1 MSVKYL
7 FLLVVYLYVS
17 SSIKYYHHHHGHH
30 HHHHHHHSNCL
41 NYKHYNHRHH
51 THQSC
56 SRLYHIS
63 VSSRMTSF
71 SYSRSDVLRTESYS
85 MSKSMSMSVLEPSS
99 MMDSISSVIEHL
111 PSISKVIIYDSPSSP
126 SSSFSSLVSIVDNSI
141 ILSSSS
147 SAPVAVAINVDIG
160 TMQ

>member
-17 SSIKYYHHHHGHH
+17 SSIKYY

-63 VSSRMTSF
+63 VSSRITS
-71 SYSRSDVLRTESYS
+71 SLYSKSDVLRTESYS

-111 PSISKVIIYDSPSSP
+111 PSISKVIIYDSPSSSSSSLSS
-126 SSSFSSLVSIVDNSI
+126 SSSFSSLVSIVDSSI